1 MNRTD
6 RYNRKWLRL
15 IRVLYPLVS
24 LICFLFPF
32 LPGYVLRRSLSRVQ
46 GIAVSVGR
54 IRVTPFAFKI
64 KVEDLM
70 LKEQVDIADPKVYLS
85 AETVE
90 IDIVSAKL
98 WRGEVCGS
106 VSIQDMSVSVY
117 KEMLSG
123 IELKPGNP
131 LLGLDIGM
139 DITLQRLDVL
149 NAKVQ
154 YTDVTAVPAL
164 SVMVDQIYLSAKDI
178 STVPERQSNA
188 DINIKAQVYEG
199 VFQAAMTVDLLSRT
213 PDFVLDTHLS
223 GVNMVLLN
231 DFFQRY
237 GRFDVSSGTMTMT
250 SEIKAMAGKFGG
262 YVESV
267 IDDLHILGP
276 EDKKDNILR
285 YLWEG
290 LVGFMLDVLKD
301 HHTDELKTRINFEKP
316 FKDPEVQVGK
326 AVGEVLANAF
336 LHGLT
341 PYLRNEVKVNL

>member
-15 IRVLYPLVS
+15 IRIFYPLVS

-32 LPGYVLRRSLSRVQ
+32 LPGYVLRRSLRRVK
-46 GIAVSVGR
+46 GVAISVGR
-54 IRVTPFAFKI
+54 IRITPLAFKI

-70 LKEQVDIADPKVYLS
+70 LKEQVDLDDPKVYLS
-85 AETVE
+85 ARTVE
-90 IDIVSAKL
+90 ISIVSAKL
-98 WRGEVCGS
+98 WGGEVCGS
-106 VSIQDMSVSVY
+106 VAIKDLSVSVY
-117 KEMLSG
+117 KEMVSK
-123 IELKPGNP
+123 IQMTPGNP
-131 LLGLDIGM
+131 LIGLNIGM
-139 DITLQRLDVL
+139 DITISRLDIS
-149 NAKVQ
+149 NARLQ
-154 YTDVTAVPAL
+154 YTDETVSPAL
-164 SVMVDQIYLSAKDI
+164 SVMIDQTYLSAKDI
-178 STVPERQSNA
+178 STVPHRQSNA
-188 DINIKAQVYEG
+188 DINMRAQVYEG

-213 PDFVLDTHLS
+213 PDFVLDTNLS

-237 GRFDVSSGTMTMT
+237 GRFDVSSGTMAMT
-250 SEIKAMAGKFGG
+250 SEIRAMAGKFGG

-267 IDDLHILGP
+267 IEDLHILGP
-276 EDKKDNILR
+276 EDKQDNILR